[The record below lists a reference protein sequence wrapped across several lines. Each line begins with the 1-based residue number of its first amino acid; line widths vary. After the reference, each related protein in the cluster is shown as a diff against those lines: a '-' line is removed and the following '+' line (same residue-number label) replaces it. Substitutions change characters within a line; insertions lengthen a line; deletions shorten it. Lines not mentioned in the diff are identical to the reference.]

1 MVEARKIRR
10 NRMEYDALAKII
22 TESPARSTQGQK
34 IEDITAEIEN
44 LKATKTALEK
54 KMERRKKQFHVLVK
68 SILDLQTL
76 QTLLDE
82 DGDSVEA
89 FEK

>member
-1 MVEARKIRR
+1 
-10 NRMEYDALAKII
+10 MEYDALAKII

-54 KMERRKKQFHVLVK
+54 KNGK
-68 SILDLQTL
+68 
-76 QTLLDE
+76 
-82 DGDSVEA
+82 
-89 FEK
+89 EKETIPCFGQKYFRLTNLTNIT